1 MARVNLLPWREEL
14 RQRKRTEYFVALGVC
29 AAAALVAWL
38 CVHLYYVDLI
48 ENQGKRNAFLSSE
61 IKKLDKKISEIKR
74 LEKEKENL
82 IARMRAIES
91 LQTSRPLIV
100 YLFDDLVSTLPEG
113 AYLTEV
119 TQRGRTI
126 TVKGVAQSNARVSS
140 YMRNIEQSER
150 LKKPKLSIVET
161 RSKGANRS
169 ATFTLSFEQTVP
181 KADEDEQEEQL

>member
-161 RSKGANRS
+161 AAKGANRS
-169 ATFTLSFEQTVP
+169 ATFTLSFQQTVP
-181 KADEDEQEEQL
+181 KAGEDEQEEQL

>member
-14 RQRKRTEYFVALGVC
+14 RQRKRTEYFIALGAC
-29 AAAALVAWL
+29 AAVAIVAWL

-161 RSKGANRS
+161 ASKGANRS
-169 ATFTLSFEQTVP
+169 ATFTLSFNQTVP
-181 KADEDEQEEQL
+181 KAGEDEQEEQL